1 MTREQIERRLE
12 EYRAA
17 LRSMDP
23 DRWVGM
29 FAEDAEVQD
38 PVGGQVHRGHGQVRA
53 FFMEVRR
60 RRKLLD
66 MIPEASYITPPNGAA
81 VMWSLRAV
89 QRSGSDVTLKGIS
102 TYEFREDGKLTRML
116 VYWSSDPAWSREGD
130 RP

>member
-1 MTREQIERRLE
+1 
-12 EYRAA
+12 
-17 LRSMDP
+17 MDP

-81 VMWSLRAV
+81 VMWSLHAV
-89 QRSGSDVTLKGIS
+89 QRSGPDVTLKGIS

>member
-116 VYWSSDPAWSREGD
+116 VYWSSDPAWSRESD

>member
-89 QRSGSDVTLKGIS
+89 QRSGPDVTLKGIS

>member
-29 FAEDAEVQD
+29 FAEDAALQD
-38 PVGGQVHRGHGQVRA
+38 PVGGPVHRGQGQIRA
-53 FFMEVRR
+53 FFMGVRR

-81 VMWSLRAV
+81 VLWSLRAV
-89 QRSGSDVTLKGIS
+89 QRSSPDVALKGIS

-116 VYWSSDPAWSREGD
+116 VYRSNDLAWSRESSH
-130 RP
+130 P

>member
-89 QRSGSDVTLKGIS
+89 QRSGPDVTLKGIS
-102 TYEFREDGKLTRML
+102 TYGFREDGKLTRML

>member
-89 QRSGSDVTLKGIS
+89 QRSGPDVTLKGIS
-102 TYEFREDGKLTRML
+102 TYGFREDGKLIRML
-116 VYWSSDPAWSREGD
+116 VYWSSDPAWSRESNY
-130 RP
+130 P

>member
-66 MIPEASYITPPNGAA
+66 MIPEASYITAPNGAA

-89 QRSGSDVTLKGIS
+89 QRSGPDVTLKGIS

>member
-29 FAEDAEVQD
+29 FAEDAEVHD

-89 QRSGSDVTLKGIS
+89 QRSGPDVTLKGIS
-102 TYEFREDGKLTRML
+102 TYGFREDGKLTRML
-116 VYWSSDPAWSREGD
+116 VYGSSDPAWSRESNY
-130 RP
+130 P

>member
-89 QRSGSDVTLKGIS
+89 QRSGPDVTLKGSS